1 MPAVPDPAGIS
12 SSAMLK
18 RYFRVDRRHIAY
30 FRFILEAYEGMAT
43 LSTLDAREGIVVLS
57 IPECFAGD
65 ADGLLAALAGEIG
78 LVEMEPADRV

>member
-1 MPAVPDPAGIS
+1 
-12 SSAMLK
+12 MLK

>member
-1 MPAVPDPAGIS
+1 
-12 SSAMLK
+12 MLK

-43 LSTLDAREGIVVLS
+43 LSTLDAREGTVVLM

-65 ADGLLAALAGEIG
+65 ADGLLTALAGEIG
-78 LVEMEPADRV
+78 LVEIEAPEKPEHTPNPGEPS